1 MDVIGTIGSPFVV
14 GSAKSAQKIMFSW
27 AFSTV
32 FYVAYLLIKRH
43 FLFWLNLV
51 VKALYSQVISSLAA
65 CSSNSCCNSWHQYG
79 YQYLFFAV
87 FCNPLTHRKEK

>member
-1 MDVIGTIGSPFVV
+1 MNVIGTIGSLFVV
-14 GSAKSAQKIMFSW
+14 GSAKSAQKIMFSR

-32 FYVAYLLIKRH
+32 FYVAYLLIEHR

-79 YQYLFFAV
+79 YYNYIFL
-87 FCNPLTHRKEK
+87 